1 MSERAAERRGVED
14 LHDAEHTATAA
25 SLLFDRLHTPLPGHS
40 PAGPAGPGGHGRDR
54 MTPWPTAPD
63 RAVAGLYPAR
73 EPRLG
78 LRPAF

>member
-1 MSERAAERRGVED
+1 MSEQAAERRGVED

-25 SLLFDRLHTPLPGHS
+25 SLLSDRLHTPLPGHS
-40 PAGPAGPGGHGRDR
+40 PAGLGGHGRGR

-78 LRPAF
+78 LRPVF